1 MNHWTWQ
8 RSVIRPAVGAII
20 NRDRY
25 RHHRCVAVV
34 ERCLDRGTLQGY
46 QVPLTDFD
54 LLEIVKGILVFG
66 ITWLVIK
73 NLPGVLELSV
83 LRASSIEAG
92 TKYAITSLCRYAIG
106 AIGLW
111 LITSVLNVDFTQFG
125 WMAAALSVGLGF
137 GLQEVITNFVCGLI
151 LLFERPVRIG
161 DVVTIQGTTGT
172 VTKIRMRATTIT
184 NWDRQSLSYP
194 IRV

>member
-1 MNHWTWQ
+1 M
-8 RSVIRPAVGAII
+8 RSLIGIGIVIT
-20 NRDRY
+20 
-25 RHHRCVAVV
+25 VAS
-34 ERCLDRGTLQGY
+34 LWSSSLPIGTTPGLPSSTHG
-46 QVPLTDFD
+46 LD

-137 GLQEVITNFVCGLI
+137 GLQGSDHQFCL
-151 LLFERPVRIG
+151 RI
-161 DVVTIQGTTGT
+161 DFTF
-172 VTKIRMRATTIT
+172 
-184 NWDRQSLSYP
+184 
-194 IRV
+194 